1 LRINKEKNYWR
12 DGKMGS
18 IGEKH
23 LSRLAMPKTWQIK
36 RKGIKYISR
45 PLPGTHSMD
54 RSIPLNLVFK
64 NLLNY
69 ARTDKEVKH
78 ILNNQE
84 IFVDGIRRKNPR
96 FAIGVMDILSIPK
109 LDKYFRVLLTQK
121 GKLRLLA
128 IEEKEANIKLCRIK
142 NKTPVKKKLQLNL
155 GDGRN
160 ILVEKGEFKVRDTI
174 VIEVPSQKI
183 KEVLK
188 LEKGNLVYLIGGKH
202 IGEVGTIEDVKKNKL
217 IYKREKKLF
226 ETNISFA
233 FVVGKKDP
241 IISLSE
247 AKK

>member
-1 LRINKEKNYWR
+1 
-12 DGKMGS
+12 MGS

-54 RSIPLNLVFK
+54 RSMPLNLVFK
-64 NLLNY
+64 HLLNY
-69 ARTDKEVKH
+69 ARTNKEVKH

-84 IFVDGIRRKNPR
+84 IFVDGVRRKDPR
-96 FAIGVMDILSIPK
+96 FAIGVMDVLSIPK
-109 LDKYFRVLLTQK
+109 LKKYFRVLLTQK

-142 NKTPVKKKLQLNL
+142 NKSPVKKKIQLNL

-160 ILVEKGEFKVRDTI
+160 ILVEKDEYKVRDTA
-174 VIEVPSQKI
+174 VIGVPSQKI

-202 IGEVGTIEDVKKNKL
+202 IGEVGAIEDVKKERL
-217 IYKREKKLF
+217 IYKRGKKLF
-226 ETNISFA
+226 ETSLNFA
-233 FVVGKKDP
+233 FVVGKEKP
-241 IISLSE
+241 VVLLSE

>member
-1 LRINKEKNYWR
+1 
-12 DGKMGS
+12 MGS

-23 LSRLAMPKTWQIK
+23 LSRLAMPKTWKIK
-36 RKGIKYISR
+36 RKGIKWVSR
-45 PLPGTHSMD
+45 PLPGTHSMN
-54 RSIPLNLVFK
+54 RSLPLNLVFK
-64 NLLNY
+64 HLLNY
-69 ARTDKEVKH
+69 ARTSKEVKG

-84 IFVDGIRRKNPR
+84 VFVDGIRRKNPK
-96 FAIGVMDILSIPK
+96 FSIGIMDVLAIPK

-121 GKLRLLA
+121 GKLRLLP
-128 IEEKEANIKLCRIK
+128 IEEKESNIKLCRIK
-142 NKTPVKKKLQLNL
+142 NKVPVKKKLQLNL

-160 ILVEKGEFKVRDTI
+160 ILVEKDEFKVRDTV

-202 IGEVGTIEDVKKNKL
+202 VGEVGTFEDLKKGKL

-226 ETNISFA
+226 ETDINFA
-233 FVVGKKDP
+233 FVVGKEKP
-241 IISLSE
+241 LVSLSE